1 MESVG
6 TRLSEANGLPPLR
19 YFVLDDSDQNAFVSP
34 TGVVVVYKGLLDA
47 LDSPDQLAIVLAHE
61 MAHFLAR
68 ECRQA
73 VRLSGLPL
81 VVAHQNLL
89 FTLSGVVRIFQGTMT
104 SVMASSG

>member
-68 ECRQA
+68 ECR
-73 VRLSGLPL
+73 SEPII
-81 VVAHQNLL
+81 VAHSLRL
-89 FTLSGVVRIFQGTMT
+89 FTPPPLF
-104 SVMASSG
+104 ASSRAQRRA